1 MYKLETFL
9 EAAERYEVSG
19 IHLSAGEHP
28 HMRIK
33 GKLRVIDS
41 EKAVLTEENVI
52 QIRIESVFCFW
63 KT

>member
-1 MYKLETFL
+1 
-9 EAAERYEVSG
+9 
-19 IHLSAGEHP
+19 
-28 HMRIK
+28 MRIK